1 MRKLAVDI
9 ALAIS
14 STVLIGL
21 LSACAPAARAP
32 IDTMRSLGSGE
43 AIVVGRVELVPPLQE
58 HEQRVGGLVI
68 GDIENRLFLITDDQ
82 LRELPQNL
90 GAGDYSGRIEAELEK
105 QFFVRSERKPFYILG
120 GMMFLAFDG
129 GDIDQ
134 AYFPGGYRISINPE
148 DDAVYIGTLRYYRN
162 EFMQISKVDV
172 IDQYEAANK
181 EFVQKFGT
189 SPSLRKALL
198 VPVKQP

>member
-32 IDTMRSLGSGE
+32 IDTMRSLGSDE

-58 HEQRVGGLVI
+58 HEQRVGGIVI

-82 LRELPQNL
+82 WRELPPSP
-90 GAGDYSGRIEAELEK
+90 GVGDYSGRIEAELEK
-105 QFFVRSERKPFYILG
+105 QFFVRSEGKPFYILG
-120 GMMFLAFDG
+120 GMMFLTFDG
-129 GDIDQ
+129 GDMDR
-134 AYFPGGYRISINPE
+134 AYFPGGFRVSINPE

-162 EFMQISKVDV
+162 EFMDVSKVVV
-172 IDQYEAANK
+172 IDQYEEANK

-189 SPSLRKALL
+189 SSSLRKALL